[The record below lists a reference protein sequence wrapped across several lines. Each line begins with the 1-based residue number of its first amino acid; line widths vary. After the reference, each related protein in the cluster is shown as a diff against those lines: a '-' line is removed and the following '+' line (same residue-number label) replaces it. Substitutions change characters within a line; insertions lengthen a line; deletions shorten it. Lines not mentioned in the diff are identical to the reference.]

1 MKSTSVRAAYK
12 GKQVT
17 ICFAT
22 DAKYASCLGVAIQS
36 IICHATE
43 GKRYDICVLHTGL
56 TQERVRQ
63 IERMSRENI
72 SIRFFRVDEMVR
84 PKEIE
89 RLHATPRFPKE
100 ACFRF
105 LIPQLFRGKRKV
117 LYMDCDVVV
126 TRDVATLYE
135 TRLTADQYFGVVHD
149 TFVRYSVEKGDGYY
163 REELELAEPGDYF
176 QSGIM
181 LMNLTAL
188 ERDGIVRKLK
198 LAMQQTKDL
207 RFPDQDI
214 LNMVCAGHVRYLDGR
229 WNVEYHVP
237 LCAPDYGEVMTPEE
251 VAEYERNYDDPWI
264 LHFCGSRKPWV
275 NPTYPLSEIFWKYA
289 RQSPFYEELLYH
301 NILLNARREFTK
313 ALTNREGAKTVRIEP
328 QSPAAKSSTVPTPR
342 TGRSREASHKKTD
355 NTSSKN
361 RIKTTNTDSES

>member
-1 MKSTSVRAAYK
+1 MRPISPAYK
-12 GKQVT
+12 QNQVT
-17 ICFAT
+17 ICFTT
-22 DAKYASCLGVAIQS
+22 DAKYAACMGVAIWS

-56 TQERVRQ
+56 ARARVRQ

-72 SIRFFRVDEMVR
+72 SIRFFRVDEMLR

-89 RLHATPRFPKE
+89 WLHATPRFPKE

-105 LIPQLFRGKRKV
+105 LIPHLFRGRRKV

-126 TRDVATLYE
+126 MRDIATLYE
-135 TRLTADQYFGVVHD
+135 TRLTANQYFGAVHD
-149 TFVRYSVEKGDGYY
+149 TLVLYWLHQGNNHYFEKT
-163 REELELAEPGDYF
+163 LLLAEPENYF

-188 ERDGIVRKLK
+188 ERDGIVKKLK
-198 LAMQQTKDL
+198 LAMRQTKDL

-237 LCAPDYGEVMTPEE
+237 LCAPDYGEVMAPEE

-301 NILLNARREFTK
+301 NILFNARREFTK
-313 ALTNREGAKTVRIEP
+313 ALTDREGAETAKIES
-328 QSPAAKSSTVPTPR
+328 QSPTV
-342 TGRSREASHKKTD
+342 SRAASHKKTG
-355 NTSSKN
+355 NPSSQKQNKN
-361 RIKTTNTDSES
+361 N